1 MLRRVLFLA
10 FAAVLKAQDPA
21 AASLAA
27 AIKNAALDPEHCYL
41 VRDLSL
47 AKDDIKLYFNDGY
60 LIFSAPVAG
69 ERLTAIFS
77 GLAERADGELLLLPP
92 WRGER
97 QSLAKFTGR
106 PNLDEHFHT
115 ALLAFTDGSGQSL
128 LDEIAAGGRG
138 RRDPQAGLIMAE
150 RWNGVVS
157 NLADSFVQRIAA
169 DLLSPLRP
177 GGGFLFATLGSERL
191 GNFDV
196 LYEPLGE
203 EQIIAGQLTDRG
215 SALAYDVWTSFPA
228 RSYRNG
234 TLKPQA
240 PPFRVER
247 YRITAF
253 LDQDLWMKAST
264 RATLRVGADPQRVL
278 LFGVSRAETVP
289 AVRIDGR
296 PVEVLFRDSARG
308 RALRPDQND
317 VFMVVAPE
325 LLAAGSVHE
334 VEFEHE
340 GAVIEDR
347 GAGVYALAAR
357 ANWYP
362 RAHMEF
368 AEYELEFRY
377 PKELTLVTPGEV
389 VDERIEDEWRITRR
403 RTPPIR
409 VAGFNL
415 GDYALTTKVT
425 GGLTVNV
432 YGNRGLDPALAPR
445 PVATVIPA
453 TRGVR
458 PPPLARAGRPDP
470 LAATTTIVQTPPPPD
485 PLARLEAVAAD
496 VSTALLYFTGLF
508 GPPPLRTLT
517 VSPIP
522 GTIGQGFPGLIYL
535 STLSYLDPEARPQSA
550 RTQRDQ
556 TFFSELMVAHEV
568 AHQWWGNTVTSASYQ
583 DDWLLEALA
592 NYSAM
597 LWIEKQKGPQ
607 ALARIL
613 GDFRADLQLPG
624 DGGPHEA
631 FGPLSWGY
639 RLEAAASVETWRVI
653 TYEKGAWVLH
663 MLRARLGDEAFFA
676 MLAELRRRYER
687 SGVSTQDLE
696 RLVEQFLPPGSGDAA
711 EVFFENWVY
720 STGVPELRLRY
731 STSGSA
737 PSLRLAGVVE
747 QQGVPEGFSVDV
759 PVRIEFARAAP
770 QTVWV
775 RTGDGGGRF
784 SVNLRA
790 APTRVAILASAV
802 LTK

>member
-1 MLRRVLFLA
+1 VLRLVLFLA
-10 FAAVLKAQDPA
+10 SAAVLSAQGPA
-21 AASLAA
+21 AADLAA
-27 AIKNAALDPEHCYL
+27 SIKNASLDPEQCYL
-41 VRDLSL
+41 VRDLNL
-47 AKDDIKLYFNDGY
+47 TKDDIKLYFNDGY

-69 ERLTAIFS
+69 ERLTAIFA
-77 GLAERADGELLLLPP
+77 GVAERADGELLLLPP
-92 WRGER
+92 RRGER

-138 RRDPQAGLIMAE
+138 RPDPEAGRIMAE
-150 RWNGVVS
+150 RWNGVVA

-169 DLLSPLRP
+169 DLLSPVRP
-177 GGGFLFATLGSERL
+177 GGGFLFATLSSDRL

-203 EQIIAGQLTDRG
+203 EQIVAGQLTDRG
-215 SALAYDVWTSFPA
+215 SALAYDVWTSFAA

-234 TLKPQA
+234 TLQPEA

-253 LDQDLWMKAST
+253 LDQDLSLRATT
-264 RATLRVGADPQRVL
+264 RATMRIGADPQRAL
-278 LFGVSRAETVP
+278 LFGLSRAETVS
-289 AVRIDGR
+289 AVRVDGR
-296 PVEVLFRDSARG
+296 PVEVLFRDSLRG

-325 LLAAGSVHE
+325 LLAPGSVHE
-334 VEFEHE
+334 IEFEHQ

-362 RAHMEF
+362 RARMEF
-368 AEYELEFRY
+368 AEYELEFRF

-389 VDERIEDEWRITRR
+389 VDDRIENEWRITRR
-403 RTPPIR
+403 LTPPIR

-415 GDYALTTKVT
+415 GNYALASKVT
-425 GGLTVNV
+425 DGLTVHV

-458 PPPLARAGRPDP
+458 PPVGRGGRADP
-470 LAATTTIVQTPPPPD
+470 LAAPLTIVQTPVPPD
-485 PLARLEAVAAD
+485 PLARLEAVATD

-508 GPPPLRTLT
+508 GPPPLKTLT

-522 GTIGQGFPGLIYL
+522 GTAGQGFPGLIYL

-550 RTQRDQ
+550 RTPRDQ

-583 DDWLLEALA
+583 DDWILEALA

-597 LWIEKQKGPQ
+597 LWIEKQKGRP
-607 ALARIL
+607 ALERIL
-613 GDFRADLQLPG
+613 NDFRADLQLSG
-624 DGGPHEA
+624 DGGPYEA
-631 FGPLSWGY
+631 FGPLAWGY
-639 RLEAAASVETWRVI
+639 RLEAARSAETWRVI
-653 TYEKGAWVLH
+653 TYEKGAWVFH
-663 MLRARLGDEAFFA
+663 MLRQRLGDEAFFA
-676 MLAELRRRYER
+676 MLAELRRRYQG
-687 SGVSTQDLE
+687 SDVSTQDLQ

-720 STGVPELRLRY
+720 STGVPSLRVRY
-731 STSGSA
+731 STSGRA
-737 PSLRLAGVVE
+737 PTLRLAGVVE
-747 QQGVPEGFSVDV
+747 QVGVPEGFSVDV

-775 RTGDGGGRF
+775 RTGEGGGRF
-784 SVNLRA
+784 SMNLRET
-790 APTRVAILASAV
+790 PTRVAIPPGSV
-802 LTK
+802 LTR